1 MFYELLFEIDC
12 LKTKSIKE
20 ALEEIDKV
28 KLVRFKTV
36 GIKNPMN
43 IVYVVR
49 KNFCRMMLLVALR

>member
-1 MFYELLFEIDC
+1 M
-12 LKTKSIKE
+12 E
-20 ALEEIDKV
+20 ALEEMDKV

-49 KNFCRMMLLVALR
+49 KNFCRMMLLMALR